1 MGYGKEMKSLG
12 HGEQDQARPGI
23 AIDADAQD
31 PHVDGLQWRTQCGTH
46 HDTCKGVRNA
56 MNPAVDVA
64 LNIMIMIRI
73 YIYILYKYVAIEA
86 FYLPVESFT
95 YFFLGGA
102 VSSGFFLALLFN
114 RVLWKKTW
122 FFFRG
127 GIFLDFHMLLYLCHA
142 PHGGNGSSDVEKDKQ
157 QDMRIDYA

>member
-73 YIYILYKYVAIEA
+73 YILYKYVAIEA
-86 FYLPVESFT
+86 FYLNIYICS
-95 YFFLGGA
+95 
-102 VSSGFFLALLFN
+102 
-114 RVLWKKTW
+114 RVQ
-122 FFFRG
+122 
-127 GIFLDFHMLLYLCHA
+127 C
-142 PHGGNGSSDVEKDKQ
+142 
-157 QDMRIDYA
+157 